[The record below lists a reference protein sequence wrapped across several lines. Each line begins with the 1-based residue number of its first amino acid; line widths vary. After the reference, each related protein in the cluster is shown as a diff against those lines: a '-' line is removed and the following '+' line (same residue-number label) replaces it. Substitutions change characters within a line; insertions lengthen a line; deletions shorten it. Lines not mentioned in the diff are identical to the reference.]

1 MWKSRV
7 IGAKYI
13 KYAAEIHIY
22 IYIYLYSHM
31 KLPFYNLERTR
42 KDLGITLYISYA
54 YRF

>member
-22 IYIYLYSHM
+22 IYIPVQSHETAV
-31 KLPFYNLERTR
+31 L
-42 KDLGITLYISYA
+42 
-54 YRF
+54 